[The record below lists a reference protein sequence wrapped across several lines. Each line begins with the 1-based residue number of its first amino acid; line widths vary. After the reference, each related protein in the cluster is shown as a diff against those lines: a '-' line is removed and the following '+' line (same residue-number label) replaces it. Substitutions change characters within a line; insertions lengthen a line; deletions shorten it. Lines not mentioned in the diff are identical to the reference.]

1 MLSRRQFLQS
11 TGATGLV
18 ALATPALAIGNFDL
32 NIVRQRTGETFHGDV
47 VRQGL
52 FKLRVDGKAVQH
64 LNHLMRDV
72 RVDVVHDMD
81 LELIYLIGRIQKHI
95 PDRPLMITSA
105 YRTRA
110 TNNAIRGSA
119 RHSLHM
125 DGKALDIRVPGF
137 STRKL
142 RDIARSESDGGVG
155 WYPRRDFIHVD
166 TGERRNWQR

>member
-1 MLSRRQFLQS
+1 MRSRRHFLLG
-11 TGATGLV
+11 TGSAVLT

-32 NIVRQRTGETFHGDV
+32 NIIRQRTNETFHGDV
-47 VRQGL
+47 ARQGL
-52 FKLRVDGKAVQH
+52 FKRKVDGKAIKQ
-64 LNHLMRDV
+64 LNHLMRDL
-72 RVDVVHDMD
+72 RADVVHDMD
-81 LELIYLIGRIQKHI
+81 LELIYLIGRIQKNI
-95 PDRPLMITSA
+95 PDQPLMITSA

-119 RHSLHM
+119 RGSLHM

-142 RDIARSESDGGVG
+142 RKIARAESDGGVG

-166 TGERRNWQR
+166 TGERRDWRR

>member
-1 MLSRRQFLQS
+1 MLAS
-11 TGATGLV
+11 
-18 ALATPALAIGNFDL
+18 PALAISDYKL
-32 NIVRQRTGETFHGDV
+32 NIVRQRTGDSFHGDIA
-47 VRQGL
+47 RQGL
-52 FKLRVDGKAVQH
+52 FKLKVDTKVH
-64 LNHLMRDV
+64 KRLNHLMRDI
-72 RVDVVHDMD
+72 RADVVHEMD

-95 PDRPLMITSA
+95 PDRPLLVTSA

-119 RHSLHM
+119 RSSLHI

-142 RDIARSESDGGVG
+142 RKIARSESDGGIG

-166 TGERRNWQR
+166 TGERRDWQR

>member
-1 MLSRRQFLQS
+1 MKSRRQFLLGS
-11 TGATGLV
+11 GSV
-18 ALATPALAIGNFDL
+18 ALTALASPALAIGNFDL
-32 NIVRQRTGETFHGDV
+32 NIVRQRTNETFHGDV

-52 FKLRVDGKAVQH
+52 FKLKVDSKAVEK
-64 LNHLMRDV
+64 LNYLMRDL
-72 RVDVVHDMD
+72 RADVEHDMD

-119 RHSLHM
+119 RGSLHM

-142 RDIARSESDGGVG
+142 RKIARAESDGGVG

-166 TGERRNWQR
+166 TGERRDWRR

>member
-1 MLSRRQFLQS
+1 MLSRRLFLQC
-11 TGATGLV
+11 TGASSLV
-18 ALATPALAIGNFDL
+18 MLASPALAITNFDL
-32 NIVRQRTGETFHGDV
+32 NIVRQKTGETFHGDV

-52 FKLRVDGKAVQH
+52 FKQHIDDKAVQN
-64 LNHLMRDV
+64 LNYLMRDI
-72 RVDVVHDMD
+72 RVDVAHDMD
-81 LELIYLIGRIQKHI
+81 MELIYLIGRIQRHI

-105 YRTRA
+105 YRTKA

-119 RHSLHM
+119 RGSLHM

-142 RDIARSESDGGVG
+142 RKIARAQSDGGVG

-166 TGERRNWQR
+166 TGERRDWQR